1 MGDLHRQWIA
11 AGTAGLPLRIT
22 AAPWDAQCHLM
33 VAVDVPY
40 PPLGGQPADL
50 VAAVDVPCR
59 PMAVEG
65 NQGDLV
71 AAGDMLQL
79 PGVAVEAENAVA
91 EVTVGNSMLF

>member
-1 MGDLHRQWIA
+1 MGDPHRQWIA

-22 AAPWDAQCHLM
+22 AVPSDAQCRLM
-33 VAVDVPY
+33 VAEDAPC
-40 PPLGGQPADL
+40 PPLEGQPVDL
-50 VAAVDVPCR
+50 VAVDVPCR

-71 AAGDMLQL
+71 AAGDMLQS